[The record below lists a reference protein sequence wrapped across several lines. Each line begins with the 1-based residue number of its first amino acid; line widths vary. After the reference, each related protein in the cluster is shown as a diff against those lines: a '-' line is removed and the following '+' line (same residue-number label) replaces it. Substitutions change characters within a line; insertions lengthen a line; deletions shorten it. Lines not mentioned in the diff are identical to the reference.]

1 VKRKSRKRNQHLARR
16 LIRRIRKNMESRIQ
30 KLLLFLL
37 MLAQK
42 SMKDLIV
49 VLDLVLNGK

>member
-1 VKRKSRKRNQHLARR
+1 VKRKSRKRNQHLAKR

>member
-1 VKRKSRKRNQHLARR
+1 MMRKKKKQHLARKLR
-16 LIRRIRKNMESRIQ
+16 RRIRKNMESRIQ